1 MPYLDEPLR
10 KELSMNQKATRSTY
24 IKGAERLHAD
34 PHATADAKPS
44 SPAAR
49 SYHFLLIRE
58 VLALIPV
65 SKTTWYDGIR
75 KGIYPKGYS
84 LGGRSVA
91 WRSCDIEDL
100 MQKLVGGM

>member
-10 KELSMNQKATRSTY
+10 KELSMKTKSTRSTH
-24 IKGAERLHAD
+24 IKEAEHLHAA
-34 PHATADAKPS
+34 PHAKPLS
-44 SPAAR
+44 STEPSFR
-49 SYHFLLIRE
+49 FLDIKE

-75 KGIYPKGYS
+75 KGIYPKKCS
-84 LGGRSVA
+84 LGGRRVA